1 MKKLLSVLL
10 CVIMSASMLTS
21 CKKSTTS
28 DTKPTPAPKQTVTAF
43 EEVRDY
49 LMDNVKVDDGMY
61 SKLIETSS
69 DTYDF
74 MLSYDEDES
83 ELVFFLS
90 YTSKDQSRKSS
101 SMLTFVNN
109 SSSFDYVI
117 SDDAF
122 TGVISGKSMSSISSD
137 TEKLSFSSTEY
148 KKYKTDTSFQSDY
161 TEIMEELAPL
171 EISSMI
177 RYYNTFAEDNDL
189 PTAKDLG
196 FTKF

>member
-1 MKKLLSVLL
+1 MKKILSVLL
-10 CVIMSASMLTS
+10 CVVMSASMLS
-21 CKKSTTS
+21 GCKKDSVS
-28 DTKPTPAPKQTVTAF
+28 DTKPAPAPAVPAF

-49 LMDNVKVDDGMY
+49 LIDNTKNNDGMY
-61 SKLIETSS
+61 SKLIDIDS

-74 MLSYDEDES
+74 MLSYDEDEE

-90 YTSKDQSRKSS
+90 YTSQDNSHKSS
-101 SMLTFVNN
+101 SMLTFVED

-122 TGVISGKSMSSISSD
+122 TGLISGKSMSSVSSD
-137 TEKLSFSSTEY
+137 TEKLSFTSTEF
-148 KKYKTDTSFQSDY
+148 KKYKTDTSFKSDY

-177 RYYNTFAEDNDL
+177 RYYNDFADDNNL
-189 PTAKDLG
+189 PSANELG